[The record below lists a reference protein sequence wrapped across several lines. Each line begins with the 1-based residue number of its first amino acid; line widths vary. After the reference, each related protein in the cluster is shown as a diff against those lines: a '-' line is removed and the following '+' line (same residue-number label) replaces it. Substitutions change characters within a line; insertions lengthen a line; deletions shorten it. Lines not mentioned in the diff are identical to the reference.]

1 VDDRLAGS
9 GPAAPSWRD
18 GWAWFIATIVS
29 RAYLVLV
36 ASLAAIALLPGLLG
50 WHATVVQSGSM
61 EPNIS
66 PGDVVLTAPLA
77 ADAETPLGRVVS
89 FLSPAEAEP
98 SGVEK
103 IRLHRIVDVNDDGTF
118 VTAGDANADVDSTP
132 IVRDQIIG
140 QARLLVPF
148 VGLPGWWMG
157 HGQVVA
163 LLAWLGVTAIALVVL
178 ALDTTSGIA
187 SGASAARRPRP
198 VHNGHSARHARGP
211 VAGAVAFAPSTDGPD
226 AGPAGSDAAGP
237 GRRAFLS
244 GLGAIAVLGT
254 AVLPR
259 DPADAA
265 FTASTSTG
273 RNVWRVAAA
282 APLLIGRAATYAL
295 LAATS
300 ITNQASRTS
309 TWIDGSI
316 ATSPGT
322 TISGFWSWNLSGSVD
337 RNTTSARN
345 AKTDA
350 AALAAALDSRT
361 RTAVLAPALT
371 GTIRPGVYTS
381 SSTAFTASGTITLD
395 ARGDSSAIFVFR
407 SGTLTTGTFS
417 VIRLINGARP
427 GNVYWRTTG
436 TATLGAGSTGSG
448 TVIAGGNATMLD
460 SSDLTG
466 HLISLNGAVSVDRAT
481 VVLP

>member
-1 VDDRLAGS
+1 MEDRRTDSSSA
-9 GPAAPSWRD
+9 SWRD
-18 GWAWFIATIVS
+18 GWGWFVTAIAS

-66 PGDVVLTAPLA
+66 PGDVVLTSPLPSG
-77 ADAETPLGRVVS
+77 AETPLGRVVS

-103 IRLHRIVDVNDDGTF
+103 IRLHRIVVANDDGTF
-118 VTAGDANADVDSTP
+118 MTAGDANADVDSTP

-157 HGQVVA
+157 HGEVLPLAAWLVVTTMALIVVA
-163 LLAWLGVTAIALVVL
+163 VDSTAATI
-178 ALDTTSGIA
+178 TTA
-187 SGASAARRPRP
+187 VARRDRP
-198 VHNGHSARHARGP
+198 ARRRHA
-211 VAGAVAFAPSTDGPD
+211 
-226 AGPAGSDAAGP
+226 AASSGP

-282 APLLIGRAATYAL
+282 APLTIGRAATYAL

-322 TISGFWSWNLSGSVD
+322 TVSGFWSWNLTGSVD

-350 AALAAALDSRT
+350 TALAAALDSRT

-436 TATLGAGSTGSG
+436 TATLGAGSTSSG